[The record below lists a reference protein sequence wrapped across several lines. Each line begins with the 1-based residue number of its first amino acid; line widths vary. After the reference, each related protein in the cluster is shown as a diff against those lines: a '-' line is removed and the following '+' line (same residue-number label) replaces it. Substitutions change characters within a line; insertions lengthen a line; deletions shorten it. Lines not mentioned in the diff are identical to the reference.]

1 MDTPSSLRRNLLKA
15 ALVAPALPLL
25 NACKNDSTTSNN
37 LLPGEP
43 APTPNPTPGQP
54 IVKPELPPNI
64 GVQGSHN
71 PRGMHV
77 SLLNDSHKTR
87 GISWFTDLNN
97 EQDAPG
103 AIVQWSHID
112 PSWSEADTLNI
123 VDNPFSNTVFADS
136 TPTTGVNAQTHKAS
150 LQLNKPEL
158 GIRYRVGS
166 DEGGWSPIFTVP
178 ASAKNDDT
186 WHFVHFGDH
195 GVGPLAQRLTAELT
209 KPQYH
214 HDLLLLAGDISYAD
228 GNQPIWDTWFDQNQ
242 SLFASTVTMAVPGNH
257 ENKDDDPDSGFTA
270 PLIDVALFRD
280 YAFNNRFHQPGGV
293 SFYGFDYNRIHFFGF
308 TGGAFIEDGKILQE
322 IITMEASLARA
333 AVRRAAGLIDFI
345 VVFQHYTVWTDQA
358 GRGPGNPSLILVQDQ
373 MMARYGVDLV
383 LCGHDHV
390 YQRSAPMVYGQRTP
404 LGYVQVMV
412 GTGGQSI
419 RDFDDSIQG
428 WSEKEFI
435 GLGFCRYEVS
445 PGLIKV
451 NYFGSKGIDTP
462 DTPGGVGS
470 QVIEAMDVDEDFELI
485 DNFEVRPRLPR
496 LANTFI
502 KPARS
507 ATELAKAYNWD
518 EIIAHT
524 NMRNKHH
531 DHA

>member
-1 MDTPSSLRRNLLKA
+1 MATPSSLRRSLLKA

-43 APTPNPTPGQP
+43 APTPTPPPGQL
-54 IVKPELPPNI
+54 IIQPELPPNI
-64 GVQGSHN
+64 GVRGSHN
-71 PRGMHV
+71 PRGMHA
-77 SLLNDSHKTR
+77 SLLNDSHKSR
-87 GISWFTDLNN
+87 GIAWFTDQNDG
-97 EQDAPG
+97 QDAPA

-112 PSWSEADTLNI
+112 PNWSEADTLNI
-123 VDNPFSNTVFADS
+123 VDHPFSNIVFADS
-136 TPTTGVNAQTHKAS
+136 TPTTGVNAQTHK
-150 LQLNKPEL
+150 
-158 GIRYRVGS
+158 
-166 DEGGWSPIFTVP
+166 
-178 ASAKNDDT
+178 
-186 WHFVHFGDH
+186 
-195 GVGPLAQRLTAELT
+195 
-209 KPQYH
+209 
-214 HDLLLLAGDISYAD
+214 
-228 GNQPIWDTWFDQNQ
+228 
-242 SLFASTVTMAVPGNH
+242 
-257 ENKDDDPDSGFTA
+257 
-270 PLIDVALFRD
+270 
-280 YAFNNRFHQPGGV
+280 
-293 SFYGFDYNRIHFFGF
+293 
-308 TGGAFIEDGKILQE
+308 
-322 IITMEASLARA
+322 ASLARA

-390 YQRSAPMVYGQRTP
+390 YQRSAPMVYGKRTP

-419 RDFDDSIQG
+419 RDFDDSIQS
-428 WSEKEFI
+428 WSEKEFK

-451 NYFGSKGIDTP
+451 SYFGSKGIDTP
-462 DTPGGVGS
+462 ETPGGVGS

-485 DNFEVRPRLPR
+485 DSFEVRPRQPS

-507 ATELAKAYNWD
+507 ATELARAYNWD
-518 EIIAHT
+518 AIIAHT
-524 NMRNKHH
+524 SHRNKHH
-531 DHA
+531 VY